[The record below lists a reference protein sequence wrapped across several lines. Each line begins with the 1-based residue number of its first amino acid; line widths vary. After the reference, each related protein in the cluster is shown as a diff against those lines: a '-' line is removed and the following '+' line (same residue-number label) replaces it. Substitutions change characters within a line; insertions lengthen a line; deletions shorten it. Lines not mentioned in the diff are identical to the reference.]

1 MRWRRRWGL
10 RVIEPWPPTR
20 FTPPLSEDFPS
31 LFGRYKEAFRI
42 AWDAAMGYRLEEW
55 QESLLEAITEVFPDG
70 HDRAG
75 ELRYRQTLTTVGR
88 QQGKTEIAAALGLLF
103 MIVFRGALVIGIAS
117 SADQARLVYRRA
129 MQVIRGNR
137 ALAKRFDAL
146 TDTRGL
152 RDKFGGIW
160 ELKAAKSAAL
170 QGLDITLGE
179 VDEVHLVSRE
189 LWYDLVA
196 GTGGRP
202 NAMVAGIT
210 TAGDESSKLLL
221 ELIDLGEKAIKDPS
235 LRFGFFAWE
244 APEAAVPSDEGKL
257 LEYLKAAN
265 PALASGRLDA
275 ENVLADVRA
284 TPDADVIRYRLNRFV
299 TSINSFIPAALWA
312 SVARAEGE
320 EMPRGPLAFG
330 VDAVRDMSHASIVA
344 AVRAEDGTIWTEL
357 IASITSPRLEQLAN
371 VCQALMRHS
380 PAAFVVEGYALRS
393 LGKELQKR
401 GMPVQILGTG
411 EILNASPLL
420 YRKIVTREL
429 RHDNAPLLALQ
440 VPRTV
445 RKNIGESYRI
455 SRPDSSVEIDAV
467 MALAM
472 AVYAAD
478 TAMERVPQIF

>member
-1 MRWRRRWGL
+1 MA
-10 RVIEPWPPTR
+10 IKPWPPTR
-20 FTPPLSEDFPS
+20 FTAPLSSGFPS

-42 AWDAAMGYRLEEW
+42 AWQAAMGYRLEEW
-55 QESLLEAITEVFPDG
+55 QESLLEAITELFPDG
-70 HDRAG
+70 HARAG
-75 ELRYRQTLTTVGR
+75 ELRFRQTLTTVGR

-103 MIVFRGALVIGIAS
+103 MIVFKGALVIGIAS

-152 RDKFGGIW
+152 RDKYGGIW

-221 ELIDLGEKAIKDPS
+221 ELIELGERAIGDPS

-244 APEAAVPSDEGKL
+244 APEARVPADDGDL

-299 TSINSFIPAALWA
+299 TSTNSFIPAALWA
-312 SVARAEGE
+312 SVARGE
-320 EMPRGPLAFG
+320 SETFPQGPLVFA
-330 VDAVRDMSHASIVA
+330 VDAVRDMSHASIMA
-344 AVRAEDGTIWTEL
+344 AVRAPDGVVWTEL
-357 IASITSPRLEQLAN
+357 VASIASPSFEQLVRA
-371 VCQALMRHS
+371 CMKLMSHR
-380 PAAFVVEGYALRS
+380 PAVFVLEGYALRN
-393 LGKELQKR
+393 LGKELQRR
-401 GMPVQILGTG
+401 GLPVRILGQG
-411 EILNASPLL
+411 DILSASPLL
-420 YRKIVTREL
+420 YRKIVTAQL
-429 RHDNAPLLALQ
+429 RHDSAPLLALQ
-440 VPRTV
+440 IPRTV

-472 AVYAAD
+472 ATYAAD
-478 TAMERVPQIF
+478 SVTLPELQIFT